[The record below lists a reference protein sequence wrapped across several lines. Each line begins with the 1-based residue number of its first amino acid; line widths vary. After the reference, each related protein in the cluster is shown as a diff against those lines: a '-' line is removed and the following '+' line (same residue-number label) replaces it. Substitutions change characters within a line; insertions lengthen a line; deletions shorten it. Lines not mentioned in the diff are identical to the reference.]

1 MSGTELKTYKW
12 LFFSCNMGLL
22 GFSRNNCSS
31 FFCHKLGCFKRK
43 TPEEFQE
50 RDERA
55 SVQAASSMD
64 LTPAIKGGTAS
75 QSQTN
80 GKPDRSNRRRL
91 LSPFTFTDCFGC
103 STHMSTHTHTSTHTH
118 VDTHLSSLHPPPP
131 SFCVSPLK
139 AWQRTSNAPSKGLQ
153 LTAASAAH
161 ESRRCVWRCHMCVL
175 ENTQLDGQTDCVR
188 LT

>member
-1 MSGTELKTYKW
+1 
-12 LFFSCNMGLL
+12 MGLL

-80 GKPDRSNRRRL
+80 GKPDEENEL
-91 LSPFTFTDCFGC
+91 LDDGEADRATQPG
-103 STHMSTHTHTSTHTH
+103 
-118 VDTHLSSLHPPPP
+118 DT
-131 SFCVSPLK
+131 K
-139 AWQRTSNAPSKGLQ
+139 KD
-153 LTAASAAH
+153 
-161 ESRRCVWRCHMCVL
+161 
-175 ENTQLDGQTDCVR
+175 LD
-188 LT
+188 

>member
-1 MSGTELKTYKW
+1 
-12 LFFSCNMGLL
+12 MGLL

-64 LTPAIKGGTAS
+64 LTPAIKGGTAVKEGTAS

-80 GKPDRSNRRRL
+80 GKPDEENEL
-91 LSPFTFTDCFGC
+91 LDDGEADRATQPG
-103 STHMSTHTHTSTHTH
+103 
-118 VDTHLSSLHPPPP
+118 DT
-131 SFCVSPLK
+131 K
-139 AWQRTSNAPSKGLQ
+139 KD
-153 LTAASAAH
+153 
-161 ESRRCVWRCHMCVL
+161 
-175 ENTQLDGQTDCVR
+175 LD
-188 LT
+188 

>member
-1 MSGTELKTYKW
+1 
-12 LFFSCNMGLL
+12 MGLL

-80 GKPDRSNRRRL
+80 GKPDEEKEL
-91 LSPFTFTDCFGC
+91 LDDGEAGRATQPG
-103 STHMSTHTHTSTHTH
+103 
-118 VDTHLSSLHPPPP
+118 DT
-131 SFCVSPLK
+131 K
-139 AWQRTSNAPSKGLQ
+139 KD
-153 LTAASAAH
+153 
-161 ESRRCVWRCHMCVL
+161 
-175 ENTQLDGQTDCVR
+175 LD
-188 LT
+188 